1 MQDEKHV
8 VDSRE
13 RGTEKTDDV
22 APLDPLP
29 RRRSASRDS
38 EPLLVELAWLVI
50 QGAVFLRR
58 FRGLLARI

>member
-8 VDSRE
+8 VDNRE
-13 RGTEKTDDV
+13 RGTEKTDNV

-29 RRRSASRDS
+29 RRRSVSRDS

-50 QGAVFLRR
+50 EGAVFLRR
-58 FRGLLARI
+58 LRGLLARI

>member
-13 RGTEKTDDV
+13 RGAEKTDDV
-22 APLDPLP
+22 ASLDSLP
-29 RRRSASRDS
+29 RRRSVSRDS

-50 QGAVFLRR
+50 EGVVFLRR
-58 FRGLLARI
+58 LRGLLARI

>member
-13 RGTEKTDDV
+13 HGGEKTDDV

-29 RRRSASRDS
+29 KRRSIGRNT

-50 QGAVFLRR
+50 EGAVFLRR
-58 FRGLLARI
+58 VRGLLARI